1 LVDAPDA
8 NTEAAAAEEAM
19 DSSMHLSFDDK
30 STTVVTA
37 TPSAVD
43 ESPTTGATSPAD
55 QDQTQTAEA
64 KRADSDIA
72 MADEELPLTIDEKV
86 LGALEHQ
93 SRAGT
98 DQQDVEEVIGNI
110 INRLQAAIQ
119 PSSIN
124 EQTGIQMEL
133 IMETFFVKM
142 VNYTKKFGEP
152 AYQTEVGFDRSITAY
167 PAAKGSCTLYDALAR
182 NFDQQVLAESK
193 LWRYTAIQKLPPVL
207 HVLIQRSSVG
217 HKNENPVI
225 IPETLYLDRY
235 MDTDHRSP
243 EFKLRNAQWAVA
255 NRLDDLK
262 EIKEAL
268 GPPEPKRIKLDCDA
282 DEVELREIASF
293 DPSFDVEGPLSVD
306 LLGGAQSSDE
316 SAKEAEA
323 TEATTAEP
331 ASAEPAATQ
340 PSSSESSS
348 EPMAT
353 EPAST
358 KPAPTEGQAAHESN
372 PELETKIW
380 DMMLEELEKRG
391 EQLRVELEGPKNH
404 PYRLQAVICHTGR
417 LTSGHYWVWIH
428 DFEKHVWR
436 KYNDEYVEENP
447 ETDAVLKQLNQ
458 SGHPYYLCYVRNE
471 DKNDFVNV
479 PERSIPEPPT
489 YESLPKVDE
498 TSRVDSDGDC
508 AIIDSDEDVKVAMAK
523 HREVVEVMDA
533 PAPED
538 VPDLV

>member
-1 LVDAPDA
+1 
-8 NTEAAAAEEAM
+8 M

-37 TPSAVD
+37 TPSAD
-43 ESPTTGATSPAD
+43 ESPTTGATSPVD
-55 QDQTQTAEA
+55 QDQTQAAET
-64 KRADSDIA
+64 KPADNDIA

-142 VNYTKKFGEP
+142 VNYTKKFDDP
-152 AYQTEVGFDRSITAY
+152 TYQSEVGFDRSITAY

-182 NFDQQVLAESK
+182 NFDKQVLEESK

-235 MDTDHRSP
+235 MDADHTSP

-255 NRLDDLK
+255 NRVGDLK

-268 GPPEPKRIKLDCDA
+268 GAPEPKRIKLDCDA
-282 DEVELREIASF
+282 DEVELREIAAF
-293 DPSFDVEGPLSVD
+293 DPSFDVDGPLSVD
-306 LLGGAQSSDE
+306 FPEAAQPSDE
-316 SAKEAEA
+316 SAKETEA
-323 TEATTAEP
+323 TEAAAAEP
-331 ASAEPAATQ
+331 ASSEPASTEPAATQ
-340 PSSSESSS
+340 PSSSECSS
-348 EPMAT
+348 ESMAT

-358 KPAPTEGQAAHESN
+358 KSAPNEGQAAYDSN
-372 PELETKIW
+372 PELEIKIW
-380 DMMLEELEKRG
+380 DMMQGELEKRG

-428 DFEKHVWR
+428 DFEKSVWR
-436 KYNDEYVEENP
+436 KYNDEFVEENP
-447 ETDAVLKQLNQ
+447 ETDAVLKQLNE
-458 SGHPYYLCYVRNE
+458 SGHPYYLCYVRDE

-489 YESLPKVDE
+489 YESLPKADE

-523 HREVVEVMDA
+523 HREVVEVTDA

>member
-1 LVDAPDA
+1 
-8 NTEAAAAEEAM
+8 M

-43 ESPTTGATSPAD
+43 ESPTTGATLPAD
-55 QDQTQTAEA
+55 QDQIQTAET
-64 KRADSDIA
+64 KPADGDA
-72 MADEELPLTIDEKV
+72 VMTDEELPLTIDEKV

-119 PSSIN
+119 PSSTN

-142 VNYTKKFGEP
+142 VNYTKKFGDP
-152 AYQTEVGFDRSITAY
+152 TYQSEVGFDRSITAY
-167 PAAKGSCTLYDALAR
+167 PAAQGSCTLYDALAR

-235 MDTDHRSP
+235 MDTDHGSP

-255 NRLDDLK
+255 NRVDDLK

-268 GPPEPKRIKLDCDA
+268 SAPEPKRIKLDCDA
-282 DEVELREIASF
+282 NAVELREIASF
-293 DPSFDVEGPLSVD
+293 DPSFDVDGPLSVD
-306 LLGGAQSSDE
+306 FPEGAQPSDE
-316 SAKEAEA
+316 SAAEAEA
-323 TEATTAEP
+323 SEATAGEP
-331 ASAEPAATQ
+331 ASAESAPA
-340 PSSSESSS
+340 
-348 EPMAT
+348 
-353 EPAST
+353 
-358 KPAPTEGQAAHESN
+358 EGQATYESN
-372 PELETKIW
+372 PELEIKIW
-380 DMMLEELEKRG
+380 DMMQEESEKRG

-428 DFEKHVWR
+428 DFEKNVWR

-447 ETDAVLKQLNQ
+447 ATDAVLKQLNE
-458 SGHPYYLCYVRNE
+458 SGHPYYLCYVRDE

-489 YESLPKVDE
+489 YESLPKADE

-523 HREVVEVMDA
+523 HKEVVEVMDA

-538 VPDLV
+538 VPDLI